1 MSVHG
6 AGVILPCMDAVRPPA
21 VAGSFY
27 PANPIELRETVSRLL
42 AVARPGPVPKAVI
55 APHAA
60 YIYSGPVAASAF
72 RRVVDTPFTRVVL
85 VGPSHFVHVRG
96 LALPDAAAMST
107 PLGNVPVED
116 LPLPRNGRAH
126 QREHSLEVELPFL
139 QVALRLE
146 AVAPLAVGEAVSEE
160 VAGVLDQNW
169 GGKETLVVVSSDLS
183 HYLPYQEA
191 KTMDA
196 ATAKEILALGRITH
210 EDACGADPINGLLRA
225 AKQRGMRSE
234 LIDLRNSGD
243 TAGDKRRVV
252 GYGAFAFYEK
262 SA

>member
-1 MSVHG
+1 
-6 AGVILPCMDAVRPPA
+6 
-21 VAGSFY
+21 
-27 PANPIELRETVSRLL
+27 
-42 AVARPGPVPKAVI
+42 VPKALI

-60 YIYSGPVAASAF
+60 YVYSGAVAASAF
-72 RRVVDTPFTRVVL
+72 RRVVDAPFTRVL
-85 VGPSHFVHVRG
+85 LLGPSHFVHVRG

-116 LPLPRNGRAH
+116 LLLPRNGRAH
-126 QREHSLEVELPFL
+126 AREHSLEVELPFL

-146 AVAPLAVGEAVSEE
+146 TAAPLAVGETVAEE
-160 VAGVLDQNW
+160 VADVLDQNW
-169 GGKETLVVVSSDLS
+169 GGRETLLVVSSDLS
-183 HYLPYQEA
+183 HYLPYEDA

-196 ATAKEILALGRITH
+196 ATAKEIMALGRVTH

-225 AKQRGMRSE
+225 AKQRRMRSE

>member
-1 MSVHG
+1 V
-6 AGVILPCMDAVRPPA
+6 
-21 VAGSFY
+21 
-27 PANPIELRETVSRLL
+27 LL
-42 AVARPGPVPKAVI
+42 
-55 APHAA
+55 
-60 YIYSGPVAASAF
+60 
-72 RRVVDTPFTRVVL
+72 
-85 VGPSHFVHVRG
+85 GPSHFVHVRG

-126 QREHSLEVELPFL
+126 AREHSLEVELPFL

-146 AVAPLAVGEAVSEE
+146 TAAPLAVGETVAEE
-160 VAGVLDQNW
+160 VADLLDQNW
-169 GGKETLVVVSSDLS
+169 GGRETLVVVSSDLS
-183 HYLPYQEA
+183 HYLPYEDA

-196 ATAKEILALGRITH
+196 ATAKEIMALGRITH

-262 SA
+262 GA

>member
-1 MSVHG
+1 M
-6 AGVILPCMDAVRPPA
+6 
-21 VAGSFY
+21 
-27 PANPIELRETVSRLL
+27 
-42 AVARPGPVPKAVI
+42 PKAVI

-60 YIYSGPVAASAF
+60 YVYSGAVAASAF
-72 RRVVDTPFTRVVL
+72 RRVVDAPFTRLVL
-85 VGPSHFVHVRG
+85 LGPSHFARVRG

-107 PLGNVPVED
+107 PLGNIPVED

-126 QREHSLEVELPFL
+126 AREHSLEVELPFL

-146 AVAPLAVGEAVSEE
+146 TAAPLAVGETVAEE
-160 VAGVLDQNW
+160 VADVLDQNW
-169 GGKETLVVVSSDLS
+169 GGRETFVVVSSDLS
-183 HYLPYQEA
+183 HYLPYEDA

-196 ATAKEILALGRITH
+196 ATAKEIMALGRITH
-210 EDACGADPINGLLRA
+210 ADACGADPINGLLRA

-262 SA
+262 GA